1 MPTMLELFSNLCMP
15 SKLYMII
22 GIILL
27 AISYYYDIKTNDE
40 EKICLGNVKCA
51 IKNKPAYYA
60 FNVLFILIWALLLN
74 MLCRYGWI
82 KTAWVIFIFPYIL
95 MLIAFII
102 IARMVVGIAK
112 TQNGVK

>member
-1 MPTMLELFSNLCMP
+1 
-15 SKLYMII
+15 MII

-74 MLCRYGWI
+74 MLCSYGWI
-82 KTAWVIFIFPYIL
+82 KTAWVIFIFPYVL

>member
-1 MPTMLELFSNLCMP
+1 
-15 SKLYMII
+15 MII

-82 KTAWVIFIFPYIL
+82 KTAWVIFIFPYVL

-102 IARMVVGIAK
+102 IARMVVVIAK

>member
-82 KTAWVIFIFPYIL
+82 KTAWVIFIFPYVL

-102 IARMVVGIAK
+102 IARMVVVIAK

>member
-1 MPTMLELFSNLCMP
+1 MFETFYNLCLP

-27 AISYYYDIKTNDE
+27 AISYYYDMKTNDE

-60 FNVLFILIWALLLN
+60 LNVFFILFWAWLLN
-74 MLCRYGWI
+74 MLCRYGWN
-82 KTAWVIFIFPYIL
+82 KSAWFIFLFPYVI

-112 TQNGVK
+112 TQVKR

>member
-74 MLCRYGWI
+74 MLCSYGWI
-82 KTAWVIFIFPYIL
+82 KTAWVIFIFPYVL